1 MCHLHCSLYLL
12 ALPKESLGYTMHAWV
27 CHLKCS
33 LCLLPLPKES
43 LGYTVL
49 TDVCLALSSKK
60 KSYSLFRQKSRLVSP
75 KNLTPYWA
83 PKDVK
88 SSFIH
93 QKCFARFNKFGLH
106 EFQCKGAKTYRH
118 NYSIQTLS
126 SNSWHVA
133 WINQVNKAYD
143 EKCSSNGLD
152 K

>member
-1 MCHLHCSLYLL
+1 MCHLKGSLYLL

-75 KNLTPYWA
+75 TNLTPYWA

-88 SSFIH
+88 SSFIY
-93 QKCFARFNKFGLH
+93 QKSVLLDLTSLAYMSFNVKVQKLIG
-106 EFQCKGAKTYRH
+106 
-118 NYSIQTLS
+118 I
-126 SNSWHVA
+126 
-133 WINQVNKAYD
+133 IIAY
-143 EKCSSNGLD
+143 KHCHLTPGI
-152 K
+152 